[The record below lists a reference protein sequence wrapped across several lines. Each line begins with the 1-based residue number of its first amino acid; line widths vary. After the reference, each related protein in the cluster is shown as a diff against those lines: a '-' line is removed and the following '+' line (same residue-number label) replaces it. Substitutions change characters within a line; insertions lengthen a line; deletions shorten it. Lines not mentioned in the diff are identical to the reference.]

1 MLFFGIIFLK
11 KLWEKSLSWHR
22 RIHHTAE
29 KDFVSLLFS
38 NSLRREF
45 RELLHKHALGKSG
58 DLFSLFV
65 EVVWLFLSLDEF
77 LEFSVESEIS
87 ESIDLVELSRLLVLL
102 VDLLSSQSLVELS
115 DGSNIVSDDLVEL
128 HFVPLFLFIFL
139 IYGFFYFFFR
149 ICKRVSRVFAKL
161 CW

>member
-1 MLFFGIIFLK
+1 MPFFLLELFSWRNNERRSF
-11 KLWEKSLSWHR
+11 SWHR
-22 RIHHTAE
+22 SIHHTE
-29 KDFVSLLFS
+29 GKDFASLIFS

-45 RELLHKHALGKSG
+45 REFLHKHALSKSG
-58 DLFSLFV
+58 DLFSLFI

-87 ESIDLVELSRLLVLL
+87 EGINLVELSSLLVLL

-128 HFVPLFLFIFL
+128 HFVPLFLFIF
-139 IYGFFYFFFR
+139 
-149 ICKRVSRVFAKL
+149 
-161 CW
+161 